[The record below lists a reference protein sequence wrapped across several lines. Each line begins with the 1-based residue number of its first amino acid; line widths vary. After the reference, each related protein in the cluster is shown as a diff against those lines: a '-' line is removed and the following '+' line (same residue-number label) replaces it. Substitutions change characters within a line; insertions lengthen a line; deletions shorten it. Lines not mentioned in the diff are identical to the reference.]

1 MVSKHSLYKS
11 ERRWEKASSESKSV
25 SSFQRKVNFL
35 KKDLKAVSLSNK
47 LKKMQL
53 TNFSNLV
60 DYLMKHNKT
69 NKEDI
74 KKFLTTKKQAIEELK
89 SEEKTKGKNK
99 WHPKEKEN

>member
-1 MVSKHSLYKS
+1 M
-11 ERRWEKASSESKSV
+11 
-25 SSFQRKVNFL
+25 KV
-35 KKDLKAVSLSNK
+35 VSLSNR

-89 SEEKTKGKNK
+89 LKEKNK